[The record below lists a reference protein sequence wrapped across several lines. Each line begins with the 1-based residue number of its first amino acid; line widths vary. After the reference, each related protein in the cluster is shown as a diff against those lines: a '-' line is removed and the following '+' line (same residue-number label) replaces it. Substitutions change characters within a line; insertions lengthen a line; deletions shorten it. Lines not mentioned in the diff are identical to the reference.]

1 MERKSWKEIPNYQE
15 LITYFGNLYPLLK
28 VVMVERGSKALSL
41 PQRGIQVL
49 DLHKLSMLFVAYFLR
64 SSDWSN
70 AKVQF
75 NGFAGRAYEEN
86 SQAYNDW
93 SKCRIMHALH
103 GSSLGALAF
112 ESKDVAPVG
121 AAFII
126 HLGLHEIGH
135 QAVVEAIGIDS
146 PQMNFFTRNKGRFYL
161 GLSTYKDISA

>member
-86 SQAYNDW
+86 S
-93 SKCRIMHALH
+93 
-103 GSSLGALAF
+103 
-112 ESKDVAPVG
+112 
-121 AAFII
+121 
-126 HLGLHEIGH
+126 
-135 QAVVEAIGIDS
+135 
-146 PQMNFFTRNKGRFYL
+146 
-161 GLSTYKDISA
+161 